1 VSKTEKDSLDKTP
14 SNYKAAR
21 KKRLRYDTM
30 MATAITLAASIDAGE
45 ELCYVECGDDQEQEW
60 ARDGNENSGNTS
72 ARKA

>member
-1 VSKTEKDSLDKTP
+1 
-14 SNYKAAR
+14 
-21 KKRLRYDTM
+21 M